1 MTTDKNKRFIRD
13 AITARTAAMECGAP
27 GAVVLED

>member
-1 MTTDKNKRFIRD
+1 MTTDENARIIRD
-13 AITARTAAMECGAP
+13 AITARTAAMECGAL